1 MHSNKRQKEGP
12 EGNHDFCL
20 LNAWFTS
27 WKAWV
32 YLFRTSIFCWPCS
45 PFSTT
50 SHNLSLFYFCI
61 HGSKPE
67 NIKSMHILS
76 HLTSRGEG
84 DEWDVENLEKE
95 RTLHGRASRHRPKGM
110 WNRKPKINPAQ
121 QGSLILRGPLL
132 PKFLQQSCYE
142 IRRGDTFTW
151 LGPHRSYQ
159 SARNVKQSFCISYL
173 LPRSLHCSVEG
184 HSLWVSI

>member
-67 NIKSMHILS
+67 NIKSMHIWS
-76 HLTSRGEG
+76 HLTSIGEG
-84 DEWDVENLEKE
+84 TNEMLRTQKKRGLYMVEHPGTGLKACETESPRSTQRNKAASSSEFP
-95 RTLHGRASRHRPKGM
+95 RCPNFFSRAVMKSEG
-110 WNRKPKINPAQ
+110 
-121 QGSLILRGPLL
+121 
-132 PKFLQQSCYE
+132 C
-142 IRRGDTFTW
+142 DTFTW
-151 LGPHRSYQ
+151 LGSHRSYQ